1 MTRKQILFLLVAVPL
16 LPLLYA
22 SCDGGGRWTA
32 EWEESFE
39 SFQPS
44 EKIMDRIG
52 VEPGMVVAE
61 IGAGNGRFAVKVA
74 ERVGAEGLVYA
85 NDIDPEAVSFMAERC
100 EREGIDNMVV
110 ILSGEVEPRFPKK
123 EMDLVYLIN
132 TYDHLSEPIALL
144 KNTVPSLKPSG
155 RLAIIATDAAKL
167 EDHKGH
173 ATPREQVI
181 RQVTSAGYKLVSLDI
196 SLLYDNI
203 YIFRLEGAEAKAS
216 EGGQE

>member
-1 MTRKQILFLLVAVPL
+1 MRQKPNLLLLVALPAL
-16 LPLLYA
+16 LSLA
-22 SCDGGGRWTA
+22 GGCDRGGRWSA
-32 EWEESFE
+32 EWEEQFE

-52 VEPGMVVAE
+52 VEPGMVVGE

-74 ERVGAEGLVYA
+74 ERVGPEGLVYA

-100 EREGIDNMVV
+100 QNEGISNMVV
-110 ILSGEVEPRFPKK
+110 ILSGEVEPRFPTG

-132 TYDHLSEPIALL
+132 TYDHLADPIELL
-144 KNTVPSLKPSG
+144 KNTAPTLKPSG
-155 RLAIIATDAAKL
+155 RLAIIATDEAKL

-173 ATPREQVI
+173 ATPRDQVI
-181 RQVTSAGYKLVSLDI
+181 RQVTGAGYELVSLDI

-203 YIFRLEGAEAKAS
+203 YIFRPEGAGE
-216 EGGQE
+216 